1 MPKEFAIKTGIH
13 VVGAT
18 KEHLPYSKEICH
30 IIDEAAKER
39 KTGIARREPEYI
51 EKKVCEGKAV
61 IALTESGKLAGF
73 CYIESWGKNKDYIAN
88 SGLIVV
94 PEFRE
99 LGLGKVIKKAAF
111 ELSHQMFPDA
121 KLFGITTSPAV
132 MKMNYSLGYRP
143 VGFKQLTDDED
154 FWAGCKGCVNY
165 DILLR
170 TNHHQCLCTAM
181 LFDPA
186 EKNEKK
192 EKVTKNEE
200 KSSIGV

>member
-1 MPKEFAIKTGIH
+1 MPKEFSRKTGIH
-13 VVGAT
+13 VVAAA
-18 KEHLPYSKEICH
+18 KEHLSYAEEICQV
-30 IIDEAAKER
+30 INEEAKKR
-39 KTGIARREPEYI
+39 KTGIAKREPEYI
-51 EKKVCEGKAV
+51 QQKIFEGKAV
-61 IALTESGKLAGF
+61 IALTESGKFAGF

-88 SGLIVV
+88 SGLIVAS
-94 PEFRE
+94 EFRE

-132 MKMNYSLGYRP
+132 MKINYNLGYRP
-143 VGFKQLTDDED
+143 VVFKQLTDDEE

-165 DILLR
+165 DILVR
-170 TNHHQCLCTAM
+170 TNHHHCLCTAM

-186 EKNEKK
+186 EKNKK
-192 EKVTKNEE
+192 NKREMINEE